1 MYKFI
6 VNPNTNRK
14 VSIFNK
20 KGNQI
25 LNEYIKISQY
35 GGHEEECSLKLIKN
49 GIYEGTKRC
58 RKSGKTGDKF
68 CENVNG
74 RCRQIKKSKTKK
86 QSIDTVIENPNLLT
100 AADEST
106 PKTIM
111 TAYLQELLDDF
122 TVEDEEAPLLFFQV
136 DDEMKQLE
144 FNHSPPTLGEYG
156 INKKGYYKYEGAI
169 IPFKYISS
177 VIPVK
182 MESDYGEEG
191 RNLGKQSSDW
201 DEPGKIVATDSANW
215 YKDSLDLNIGD
226 IVIDES
232 YTGDFPVVSIPF
244 LVYEHNGEKS
254 LVSFIFVSE
263 EDDDEDDLDFD
274 DRFDNRYI
282 NDKGRAKHPI
292 TKDFVKIR

>member
-20 KGNQI
+20 KGTQI

-35 GGHEEECSLKLIKN
+35 GGHEEECSLYEKTEN
-49 GIYEGTKRC
+49 GIIKKGC

-74 RCRQIKKSKTKK
+74 RCIKKSTTKTKK